1 MIRNELYVNWCCY
14 SLLAAA
20 LPCPPTQHCG
30 KKTPT
35 GKMERKVLKNSDK
48 KKSDG
53 GEIPQTKE
61 ALMASCYHSLTPLM
75 PRRRKGRPPYSC
87 RAHTSRLFDKAIIYK
102 LWLYLVFYYIF
113 LHTFC
118 SASHGEYRALR
129 ARQISPSVIVAES
142 VSSLNGASRPRLR
155 TLEGKELSFLFLSF
169 NKTESTIF
177 QDPLIIIYRNLV

>member
-1 MIRNELYVNWCCY
+1 MNCMSID
-14 SLLAAA
+14 AATPSWPPLFLA
-20 LPCPPTQHCG
+20 LPPNTVG
-30 KKTPT
+30 KKHRLEKWR
-35 GKMERKVLKNSDK
+35 GKYWRIPIK